1 MLTPLTLA
9 GKMPHM
15 NLHKSTYHHGDL
27 SRALLDAALDR
38 LASGGAADVSLRGLA
53 RDVGVSPTAVYRHFS
68 DKDELLAAIATEG
81 FQGLRVETLAGG
93 KEGGE
98 DLEGRLLGIGRGY
111 VRFAREHPAHYRL
124 MFGPQMVD
132 KARHPS
138 LDEAAGASYAV
149 LEDAIRAGV
158 EADMLTPPDVRLLS
172 TAAWSL
178 VHGLAMLIID
188 GLVDSKL
195 ANDAMVGRITGLLA
209 AGMEH

>member
-1 MLTPLTLA
+1 MDT
-9 GKMPHM
+9 
-15 NLHKSTYHHGDL
+15 HKANYHHGDL
-27 SRALLDAALDR
+27 RRALLDAALAR
-38 LASGGAADVSLRGLA
+38 LADGGAAGLSLRGLA
-53 RDVGVSPTAVYRHFS
+53 RDAGVSPTAVYRHFA

-81 FQGLRVETLAGG
+81 FEGLRAETLAGG
-93 KEGGE
+93 EEGGA
-98 DLEGRLLGIGRGY
+98 DPEGRLLGIGWGY

-132 KARHPS
+132 KARHPA
-138 LDEAAGASYAV
+138 LEKAATASYAV
-149 LEDAIRAGV
+149 LEDAVRAGV
-158 EADMLTPPDVRLLS
+158 EAGALTPPDVRLLS

-188 GLVDSKL
+188 GLVDPKL